1 MCSAATIAPCRWIW
15 TYNYS
20 IMDLRAYKENL
31 SNLKTPMQGVFL
43 VVLCSLAFLMW
54 LGLLVVATKLLM
66 G

>member
-1 MCSAATIAPCRWIW
+1 
-15 TYNYS
+15 
-20 IMDLRAYKENL
+20 MDLRAYKENL